1 MAQGRLEA
9 LPPERVGRYTS
20 FMAYDPFPVGSPIRR
35 KDGPDK
41 TSGRTSFADDRRRP
55 GLLHA
60 VVLASPHAHA
70 EIVGVDAAAARASS
84 GVRGVFIGEDW
95 KVLIGLYLG
104 DKPPLARGRVLY
116 HGEPV
121 AAVVADDEAPAIRR
135 FALVKV
141 EYRPLSAIA
150 TPREALAPGAP
161 ILHPELGSYRRIPA
175 ILPEPGSNVANRTK
189 IRKGDAD
196 RAMAAAE
203 VRIRGEFSFPPG
215 DHCAM
220 EPRSTQAEILA
231 DGRVLVTSSTQSPFG
246 VRNLLAVGFG
256 IPQGT
261 ITVTAPAVGGGFGG
275 KAGIQLEPLAYLLS
289 HALGGRPVRLANT
302 REGDMLGSPGRPGME
317 ARGSAWRKARRDPPR
332 RRYRIPIRLGRLRGL
347 RRQRIARGGL
357 RLYRP
362 LPNSEREVRLAL
374 RLYESSLR
382 DRLSGLR
389 PYRDGLL
396 H

>member
-9 LPPERVGRYTS
+9 LPLERVGRYTS

-70 EIVGVDAAAARASS
+70 EIVGVDAAAARAAS
-84 GVRGVFIGEDW
+84 GVRGVFTGEDW

-121 AAVVADDEAPAIRR
+121 AVVVADDEASAVRALR
-135 FALVKV
+135 LVKV
-141 EYRPLSAIA
+141 EYRPLPAIA

-161 ILHPELGSYRRIPA
+161 ILHPGLGSYRRIPA

-220 EPRSTQAEILA
+220 EPRSAQAEILA

-256 IPQGT
+256 IPQGM

-289 HALGGRPVRLANT
+289 RALGGGGAARQHSRGRHARLARAPRN
-302 REGDMLGSPGRPGME
+302 GGAGQPGRE
-317 ARGSAWRKARRDPPR
+317 ERRDPPR
-332 RRYRIPIRLGRLRGL
+332 RRYRISIRLGRLRGL

-362 LPNSEREVRLAL
+362 LSNSEREVRLAL

-396 H
+396 Y